1 MTSHHTSSTRFVRAF
16 LISLAATVLG
26 SSALTV
32 HAATAADDVPSVSV
46 SYADLNLAT
55 EQGNVA
61 LYRRIV
67 AAANKVCFTHSSG
80 PSARLEAESRK
91 CVNDAVARAVNT
103 VQSAKLAE
111 LQAARMAHNNR
122 G

>member
-1 MTSHHTSSTRFVRAF
+1 MTSHYTGSNRFARTF
-16 LISLAATVLG
+16 LVTLAAAALG
-26 SSALTV
+26 SSALTA

-55 EQGNVA
+55 EQGNLA
-61 LYRRIV
+61 LYHRIV
-67 AAANKVCFTHSSG
+67 AAANKVCFTHNSG
-80 PSARLEAESRK
+80 PSARLEAQSRK
-91 CVNDAVARAVNT
+91 CVNESIARAVNN

-111 LQAARMAHNNR
+111 LQAARVVHNDR